1 MCLNPIKIL
10 NPAYSVS
17 KKNPLND
24 RQPIDERLRYIEVP
38 CGHCPECRYKKK
50 MSWQIRLQEH
60 NKYMTEKGYKG
71 YFVTLTFSEESLIKL
86 AHYTH
91 TTDALIICSTAIRL
105 FRDRFRKSA
114 ISDLSELHYFLL
126 PELGHQHEDRITTE
140 RLHLHGIIWLNN
152 QLPEIYT
159 DRYVKPRTVGS
170 TLSQIWLYGNIYF
183 GHNICNRAINYITKY
198 MLKKDND
205 HPDFNPNP
213 YHSRYLGDNFLR
225 EHSHYKFD
233 GTKTITQYRLDN
245 GNLTSLPSYYMHKL
259 YTPEEREFLQVQLL
273 DSEYKF
279 IHGVKVHSSQ
289 VTDTLVNTLT
299 NEAKNRFQYLDYS
312 HNYATY
318 PASLTIQQFI
328 DNGDYVLAKN
338 RMLQPLYSRKSQ
350 LTNVIY
356 KYKLDTEYPNLFK
369 LYKSEIDAL
378 QRLIDKTKLYF
389 EKYKDDILIYV
400 KYLYDDLE
408 RLNKLFKDNFKLYYY
423 GQTDKFNKKHSA
435 K

>member
-1 MCLNPIKIL
+1 MCLNPVKIL

-24 RQPIDERLRYIEVP
+24 RKPIDERLRYIEVP

-60 NKYMTEKGYKG
+60 NKYMTEIGYKG

-183 GHNICNRAINYITKY
+183 GHNISNRAINYITKY

-213 YHSRYLGDNFLR
+213 YHSRYLGDNFLK
-225 EHSHYKFD
+225 EHSHYRFV
-233 GTKTITQYRLDN
+233 GPKTITQYRLDN

-273 DSEYKF
+273 DTEYKF

-289 VTDTLVNTLT
+289 VTDKLVNTLT
-299 NEAKNRFQYLDYS
+299 QEAKNRFQYLDYS
-312 HNYATY
+312 HNIVSY
-318 PASLTIQQFI
+318 PASLSVKQLL
-328 DNGDYVLAKN
+328 DNNEIKQAFFRLV
-338 RMLQPLYSRKSQ
+338 QPLYSKKAQLHKVIIDNNLISDYPKLARLYLKEIQDITNLIIYIKSVKTQ
-350 LTNVIY
+350 LKQHINNIYYELDKLKTNY
-356 KYKLDTEYPNLFK
+356 
-369 LYKSEIDAL
+369 
-378 QRLIDKTKLYF
+378 
-389 EKYKDDILIYV
+389 
-400 KYLYDDLE
+400 
-408 RLNKLFKDNFKLYYY
+408 KDNFKIYYY
-423 GQTDKFNKKHSA
+423 GQEDKFNQRA

>member
-1 MCLNPIKIL
+1 MCLNPVKIL

-24 RQPIDERLRYIEVP
+24 RKPIDERLRYIEVP

-60 NKYMTEKGYKG
+60 NKYMTEIGYKG
-71 YFVTLTFSEESLIKL
+71 YFVTFTFSEQSIIKL

-91 TTDALIICSTAIRL
+91 STDALIICSTAIRL

-114 ISDLSELHYFLL
+114 ISDLSELHYFLI
-126 PELGHQHEDRITTE
+126 PELGHQNTE

-159 DRYVKPRTVGS
+159 DRYVKPRTSGS

-183 GHNICNRAINYITKY
+183 GHNISNRAINYITKY

-225 EHSHYKFD
+225 EHSNYKFA
-233 GTKTITQYRLDN
+233 GINTITQYRLDN
-245 GNLTSLPSYYMHKL
+245 GKLTSLPSYYMHKL
-259 YTPEEREFLQVQLL
+259 YSPQEREFLQVQLL
-273 DSEYKF
+273 DTEYKF

-289 VTDTLVNTLT
+289 ITNDLIDTLTQ
-299 NEAKNRFQYLDYS
+299 EAKNRFQFLDYT
-312 HNYATY
+312 HNNVSY
-318 PASLTIQQFI
+318 PASLSVKQLL
-328 DNGDYVLAKN
+328 DNNEFRKAYYRLV
-338 RMLQPLYSRKSQ
+338 QPLYSKKAQ
-350 LTNVIY
+350 LQKVVRDNDLLTY
-356 KYKLDTEYPNLFK
+356 YPKLAR
-369 LYKSEIDAL
+369 LYISEITDI
-378 QRLIDKTKLYF
+378 Q
-389 EKYKDDILIYV
+389 ILINYIKSV
-400 KYLYDDLE
+400 KTQLHIHINNIYYELD
-408 RLNKLFKDNFKLYYY
+408 KLKSKYKDNFKIYYY
-423 GQTDKFNKKHSA
+423 VTEQKSKNRA